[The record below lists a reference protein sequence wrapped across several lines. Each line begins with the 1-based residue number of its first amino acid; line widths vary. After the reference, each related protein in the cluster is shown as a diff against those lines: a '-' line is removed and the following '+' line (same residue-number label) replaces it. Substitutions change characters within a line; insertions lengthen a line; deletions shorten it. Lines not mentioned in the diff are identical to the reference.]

1 MKNNSLW
8 LALALASVVGFTTTQ
23 VQARGGGGRREA
35 PRAAGGGERFESN
48 TRVGGEGQRG
58 EVKNNFKGPNRTQ
71 GNEVN
76 RASTAQNRVSQ
87 IQAHYSPQNKP
98 FSPAWYADHPQAWRA
113 THSFAGNWAAASLGA
128 ATAWMGMSAAA
139 GESPVYADGTVL
151 TGDDDS
157 DDDNNQ
163 PAQTDQPQPPQ
174 TYQAQPAQA
183 SQLAQTGSDLAND
196 ADWLPLGVYALKGK
210 NQSEATAM
218 LQLSVNK
225 DGVLRG
231 SYYDVVSDQS
241 QAIQGAVDK
250 TTQRVAWKVGSKG
263 PVVFET
269 TLANLTQTSGSVS
282 LHFANGESRQW
293 NLARLPNPAPTE

>member
-1 MKNNSLW
+1 MKKNSLW
-8 LALALASVVGFTTTQ
+8 LALAFASVVGFTATE

-35 PRAAGGGERFESN
+35 PRAAGGGERFEGN
-48 TRVGGEGQRG
+48 PRAGGEGQRR
-58 EVKNNFKGPNRTQ
+58 EVKSNSNAPNRTQ
-71 GNEVN
+71 GNATNRVN
-76 RASTAQNRVSQ
+76 TAQNRVPQ

-98 FSPAWYADHPQAWRA
+98 FSPSWYADHPQAWRA
-113 THSFAGNWAAASLGA
+113 TRSFAGNWAAASLGA

-139 GESPVYADGTVL
+139 GDNTGYVDGTIEN
-151 TGDDDS
+151 DDDS
-157 DDDNNQ
+157 NDDDSQ
-163 PAQTDQPQPPQ
+163 PAAAAQQQTEDYQP
-174 TYQAQPAQA
+174 QPAQA
-183 SQLAQTGSDLAND
+183 SQLAQSGSDLAND
-196 ADWLPLGVYALKGK
+196 SDWLPLRVYALKGE

-218 LQLSVNK
+218 LQLSLNK

-231 SYYDVVSDQS
+231 SYYDVVSDQG

-269 TLANLTQTSGSVS
+269 TLANLTHASGPVS

-293 NLARLPNPAPTE
+293 NLARLQNPAPTE